1 MATETIN
8 EFYNLTETFPQLHAN
23 RAATLAAIE
32 AAGLYWMRYGD
43 RVCVTVRNAE
53 QRSALLAA
61 MKDNRTRDGI
71 WPFCVRGYRQLD
83 AAPWTEKLP
92 RSALTI

>member
-1 MATETIN
+1 MN
-8 EFYNLTETFPQLHAN
+8 EFYNLTETFPQLDKN

-32 AAGLYWMRYGD
+32 AAGLRWVRYGD
-43 RVCVTVRNAE
+43 RVCVTVRSAE

-61 MKDNRTRDGI
+61 MAANRTRDGV

-83 AAPWTEKLP
+83 AVPWTEELP
-92 RSALTI
+92 RIALTI